1 MNIKKLNIARK
12 KIDKLDNKL
21 FQLIK
26 QRTNIVRQM
35 LRLKKNKK
43 EIIDHR
49 RMNIIFKNIKKK
61 SLKNKIDPR
70 LTHKIWK
77 AIIWS
82 YVDFQKRNFK
92 KK

>member
-35 LRLKKNKK
+35 LRLKKK
-43 EIIDHR
+43 
-49 RMNIIFKNIKKK
+49 
-61 SLKNKIDPR
+61 
-70 LTHKIWK
+70 
-77 AIIWS
+77 
-82 YVDFQKRNFK
+82 QKRDY
-92 KK
+92 